1 MNHENQVRTPQPAR
15 AAGEPRA
22 EAPSRR
28 DLLKAG
34 AVVVAAGAAGAV
46 GIHTGTVAAQ
56 VDSPTLTPEEL
67 CVLTPELTEGP
78 YYLDTNLVRQ
88 DITEG
93 RPGVPLRLQVTVND
107 PATCSPL
114 ANAAVDI
121 WHCDAQG
128 FYSGVNANS
137 PGSDAEP
144 EEIAEAAASIFLRGI
159 QLTDADGV
167 AEFLTIYPGW
177 YRGRTVHIHLMVHF
191 GGAPEGTSYDGGNIA
206 HIGQL
211 FFDDAISD
219 QVFLLDPYAGRPE
232 AERTTNDEDGI
243 IADHEDEPGFMV
255 ALAPVTEGMIADGFG
270 GTIAL
275 GVDPNA

>member
-1 MNHENQVRTPQPAR
+1 MTRGNQASTTKPALAAGGTR
-15 AAGEPRA
+15 AA
-22 EAPSRR
+22 APSRR

-34 AVVVAAGAAGAV
+34 AVVAAAGAAGVVNVRTTTV
-46 GIHTGTVAAQ
+46 GAQ
-56 VDSPTLTPEEL
+56 DVSPTLTPEEL

-93 RPGVPLRLQVTVND
+93 RAGLPLRLRVTVND
-107 PATCSPL
+107 PTTCSPL
-114 ANAAVDI
+114 ANAAIDI

-137 PGSDAEP
+137 PGSDADAD
-144 EEIAEAAASIFLRGI
+144 EIAEATNSIFLRGI
-159 QLTDADGV
+159 QLTDADGL

-177 YRGRTVHIHLMVHF
+177 YRGRTVHIHLMVHV
-191 GGAPEGTSYDGGNIA
+191 GGQADGSSYDGGYIS

-211 FFDDAISD
+211 FFDDTISD
-219 QVFLLDPYAGRPE
+219 EVFLLEPYAGRPE
-232 AERTTNDEDGI
+232 DERTTNDEDGI

-255 ALAPVTEGMIADGFG
+255 TLAPLTEGTIVDGFLG
-270 GTIAL
+270 SIAL

>member
-1 MNHENQVRTPQPAR
+1 MKHGNQTSTTQPLPGATETK
-15 AAGEPRA
+15 AAA
-22 EAPSRR
+22 ASRR
-28 DLLKAG
+28 DLVKAS
-34 AVVVAAGAAGAV
+34 AVMIAAGAASAV
-46 GIHTGTVAAQ
+46 GLHPGGVVAQEAA
-56 VDSPTLTPEEL
+56 STLTPEEL
-67 CVLTPELTEGP
+67 CVLTSELTEGP

-93 RPGVPLRLQVTVND
+93 RPGLPLRLRVTVND
-107 PATCSPL
+107 PTTCSPL

-137 PGSDAEP
+137 PGSDADAD
-144 EEIAEAAASIFLRGI
+144 EIAEAAESIFLRGI

-177 YRGRTVHIHLMVHF
+177 YRGRTVHIHLMVHV
-191 GGAPEGTSYDGGNIA
+191 GGELDGTSYDGGFIS

-211 FFDDAISD
+211 FFDDSISD
-219 QVFLLDPYAGRPE
+219 EVFLLQPYAGRPE
-232 AERTTNDEDGI
+232 AERTTNDADGI
-243 IADHEDEPGFMV
+243 IADHADEPGFMV
-255 ALAPVTEGMIADGFG
+255 ALTPLTEGTIVDGLL